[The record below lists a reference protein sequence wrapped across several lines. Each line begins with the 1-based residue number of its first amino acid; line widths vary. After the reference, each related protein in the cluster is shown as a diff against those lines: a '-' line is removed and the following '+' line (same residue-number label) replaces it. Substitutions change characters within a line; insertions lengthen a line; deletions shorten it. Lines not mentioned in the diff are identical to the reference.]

1 MGDRQAVSARPWHLW
16 AVGFA
21 TLAWNAIAC
30 FSYTMTRLG
39 RLDDLGMSEVEIAY
53 FAQAPVWSNAAWA
66 LGVWGALAGSI
77 LLLARS
83 RYAVMAVA
91 VAIVGLLGSNIW
103 QYALSDMPE
112 SLRNPGL
119 PVAIWIT
126 TLFMLFYVSRMTR
139 AGVLR

>member
-1 MGDRQAVSARPWHLW
+1 MCERVLLTGPSGAGKS
-16 AVGFA
+16 
-21 TLAWNAIAC
+21 TLLRIVAGA
-30 FSYTMTRLG
+30 
-39 RLDDLGMSEVEIAY
+39 LDFDAGERVPGHNVEIAY

-91 VAIVGLLGSNIW
+91 VAIVGLLGVNIW
-103 QYALSDMPE
+103 QYAISDMPD

-119 PVAIWIT
+119 TVAIWIT
-126 TLFMLFYVSRMTR
+126 TLFMLFYASRMTR

>member
-1 MGDRQAVSARPWHLW
+1 MDDRQAVSARPWHLW
-16 AVGFA
+16 AVGTA
-21 TLAWNAIAC
+21 TLAWNAIGC
-30 FSYTMTRLG
+30 FNYTVTRLG
-39 RLDDLGMSEVEIAY
+39 RLDDLGMGDVEIAY
-53 FAQAPVWSNAAWA
+53 FAQAPIWSNAFWA

-91 VAIVGLLGSNIW
+91 VSIVGLLGVNIW
-103 QYALSDMPE
+103 QYAISDMPD

-119 PVAIWIT
+119 TVAIWIT
-126 TLFMLFYVSRMTR
+126 TLFMLFYASRMTR